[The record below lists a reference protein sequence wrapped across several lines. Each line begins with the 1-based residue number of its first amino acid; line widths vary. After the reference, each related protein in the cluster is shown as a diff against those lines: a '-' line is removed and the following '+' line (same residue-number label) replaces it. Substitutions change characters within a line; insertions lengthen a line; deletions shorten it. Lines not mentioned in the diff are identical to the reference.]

1 MPEKRIWE
9 LFLSVIDIRRQQQIR
24 HAKANG
30 IDAVPFALTSRY
42 VFLLHLSL
50 PLYISAITSELAIY
64 EHLIDFIQIDKT
76 FF

>member
-9 LFLSVIDIRRQQQIR
+9 LFLSAINIRSLRIR